1 MDNYTVAFHPRFEE
15 MAAELAE
22 LEPEPHPL
30 SMDNAIIPVIITVKN
45 LLFFIT
51 FLLRCRAAS

>member
-22 LEPEPHPL
+22 LEEERNQL
-30 SMDNAIIPVIITVKN
+30 QE
-45 LLFFIT
+45 
-51 FLLRCRAAS
+51 